1 MTEATGPERV
11 RSAEQIELSVREA
24 AAGVAP
30 RNDAGRWAAKVDR
43 LDVVQRDG
51 VRGTNVACRR
61 LTGPVQGFGKMW
73 QKTYR
78 LTVGTAVTPEQAITT
93 WKAHFPEFW
102 PAWNRFAGALTGISP
117 GDVALLDLAIG
128 GGVKLST
135 GVFVLYADEESFTL
149 MTPQGHMFAGWITFS
164 AEGGP
169 DGTAVQAQ
177 VLMRANDP
185 LYELGMM
192 FGGHRKE
199 DVFWAETL
207 TALGR
212 YLGRPRPGRI
222 HPHRVRGQQPA
233 VAQRQQCLAQL
244 HGAQHAADPGR
255 PGHGP
260 APAPRLTRPAS
271 RGDKDVW
278 YRQCTVTLTPWSWA
292 AGRTAWRPR
301 SRSAP
306 PACASWSSKAARR
319 SAGAAGPRNSP
330 CRDSG
335 TTSARPPIRWPWPP
349 RSSAVSTSPHA
360 VSGSPAL

>member
-24 AAGVAP
+24 GAGVTP

-43 LDVVQRDG
+43 LDVVRRDG
-51 VRGTNVACRR
+51 VRGTNVAGRR

-78 LTVGTAVTPEQAITT
+78 LAAGTEVSPEQAITA

-102 PAWNRFAGALTGISP
+102 PKGNRFAGALTGISP

-169 DGTAVQAQ
+169 GGTVVQAQ

-185 LYELGMM
+185 LYELGMT

-207 TALGR
+207 TAVGR
-212 YLGRPRPGRI
+212 YLG
-222 HPHRVRGQQPA
+222 A
-233 VAQRQQCLAQL
+233 
-244 HGAQHAADPGR
+244 
-255 PGHGP
+255 
-260 APAPRLTRPAS
+260 
-271 RGDKDVW
+271 GDL
-278 YRQCTVTLTPWSWA
+278 TVTTRIVCVDSSRQWRHAGNVWHNSMVRSVLQTLA
-292 AGRTAWRPR
+292 APVTAL
-301 SRSAP
+301 
-306 PACASWSSKAARR
+306 RR
-319 SAGAAGPRNSP
+319 RRG
-330 CRDSG
+330 
-335 TTSARPPIRWPWPP
+335 
-349 RSSAVSTSPHA
+349 
-360 VSGSPAL
+360 